1 MTKNLL
7 IDESQNLEETGVYIG
22 SIILSALQAKS
33 KLSIFEVY
41 DLLRKEINNVNYS
54 NVMDGIV
61 FLHMLGAIKFTA
73 PYIVKIQ

>member
-1 MTKNLL
+1 MTKKLL

-22 SIILSALQAKS
+22 SILLKVLHKKS
-33 KLSIFEVY
+33 KISIFDVY

-61 FLHMLGAIKFTA
+61 FLHMIGAIKFTA